1 MNLAALEG
9 GQIVFTVPGQPVAKG
24 RPRACIRGGRV
35 ATYTPDT
42 TARYENLVRL
52 AAQEAMRGAAPV
64 VGAVALEVKAFLP
77 VPASWSK
84 RKQAEAIAGTVRP
97 SGRPD
102 ADNLLKSVA
111 DGMNGV
117 VFADDAQVTSC
128 LVQKRYDT
136 APRVEVRVWVEA
148 KGSR

>member
-1 MNLAALEG
+1 MEKESASVAF
-9 GQIVFTVPGQPVAKG
+9 VVPGVPVGKG
-24 RPRACIRGGRV
+24 RPRFAKRGNFVR
-35 ATYTPDT
+35 TYTPDN
-42 TARYENLVRL
+42 TARYENLVKL
-52 AAQEAMRGAAPV
+52 AAQEAMKGLPPIG
-64 VGAVALEVKAFLP
+64 GAVALEVKVFLA
-77 VPASWSK
+77 VPASWPK
-84 RKQAEAIAGTVRP
+84 KKQAEAVAGTVRP

-136 APRVEVRVWVEA
+136 APRVEVRAWCEA
-148 KGSR
+148 KGSK

>member
-1 MNLAALEG
+1 MSIIA
-9 GQIVFTVPGQPVAKG
+9 FTIPGQPVAKG
-24 RPRACIRGGRV
+24 RPRACIRGGKV
-35 ATYTPDT
+35 ATYTPDN
-42 TARYENLVRL
+42 TARYENLVKL
-52 AAQEAMRGAAPV
+52 AAQEALKGLPPIG
-64 VGAVALEVKAFLP
+64 GAVALEVKVFLA
-77 VPASWSK
+77 VPASWPK
-84 RKQAEAIAGTVRP
+84 KKQAEAVAGTVRP

-136 APRVEVRVWVEA
+136 APRVEVRAWCEA
-148 KGSR
+148 KGSK

>member
-1 MNLAALEG
+1 MSIIA
-9 GQIVFTVPGQPVAKG
+9 FTIPGQPVAKG
-24 RPRACIRGGRV
+24 RPRACIRGGKV
-35 ATYTPDT
+35 ATSTPDN
-42 TARYENLVRL
+42 TARYENLVKL
-52 AAQEAMRGAAPV
+52 AAQEAMKGLPPIG
-64 VGAVALEVKAFLP
+64 GAVALEVKVFLA
-77 VPASWSK
+77 VPASWPK
-84 RKQAEAIAGTVRP
+84 KKQAEAVAGTVRP

-136 APRVEVRVWVEA
+136 APRVEVRAWCEA
-148 KGSR
+148 KGSK

>member
-1 MNLAALEG
+1 MSIIA
-9 GQIVFTVPGQPVAKG
+9 FTIPGQPVAKG
-24 RPRACIRGGRV
+24 RPRACIRGGKV
-35 ATYTPDT
+35 ATYTPDN
-42 TARYENLVRL
+42 TARYENLVKL
-52 AAQEAMRGAAPV
+52 AAQEARKGLPPIG
-64 VGAVALEVKAFLP
+64 GAVALEVKVFLA
-77 VPASWSK
+77 VPASWPK
-84 RKQAEAIAGTVRP
+84 KKQAEAVAGTVRP

-136 APRVEVRVWVEA
+136 APRVEVRAWCEA
-148 KGSR
+148 KGSK

>member
-1 MNLAALEG
+1 MIA
-9 GQIVFTVPGQPVAKG
+9 FTVPGAPVAKG
-24 RPRACIRGGRV
+24 RPRACIRSGKV
-35 ATYTPDT
+35 ATYTPDN
-42 TARYENLVRL
+42 TARYENLVKL
-52 AAQEAMRGAAPV
+52 AAREAMKGFV
-64 VGAVALEVKAFLP
+64 LIGGAVALEVKVFLA

-84 RKQAEAIAGTVRP
+84 KKQAEAVAGTVRP

-136 APRVEVRVWVEA
+136 SPRVEVRAWCEA
-148 KGSR
+148 KGSK

>member
-1 MNLAALEG
+1 MSIIA
-9 GQIVFTVPGQPVAKG
+9 FTIPGQPVAKG
-24 RPRACIRGGRV
+24 RPRACIRGGKV
-35 ATYTPDT
+35 ATYTPDN
-42 TARYENLVRL
+42 TARYENLVKL
-52 AAQEAMRGAAPV
+52 AAQEAMKGLPPIA
-64 VGAVALEVKAFLP
+64 GAVALEVKVFLA
-77 VPASWSK
+77 VPASWPK
-84 RKQAEAIAGTVRP
+84 KKQAEAVAGTVRP

-136 APRVEVRVWVEA
+136 AHRVEVRAWCEA
-148 KGSR
+148 KGSK

>member
-1 MNLAALEG
+1 MSIIA
-9 GQIVFTVPGQPVAKG
+9 FTIPGQPVAKG
-24 RPRACIRGGRV
+24 RPRACIRGGKV
-35 ATYTPDT
+35 ATYTPDN
-42 TARYENLVRL
+42 TARYENLVKL
-52 AAQEAMRGAAPV
+52 AAQEAMKGLPPIG
-64 VGAVALEVKAFLP
+64 GAVALEVKVFLA
-77 VPASWSK
+77 VPASWPK
-84 RKQAEAIAGTVRP
+84 KKQAEAVAGTVRP

-136 APRVEVRVWVEA
+136 APRVEVRAWCEA
-148 KGSR
+148 KGSK